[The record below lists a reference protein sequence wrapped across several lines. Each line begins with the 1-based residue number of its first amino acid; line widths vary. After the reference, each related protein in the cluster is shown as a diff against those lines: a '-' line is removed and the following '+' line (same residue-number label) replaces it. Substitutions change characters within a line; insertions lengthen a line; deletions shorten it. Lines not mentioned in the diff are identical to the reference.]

1 MDYKTEIDELVN
13 KLNILNYY
21 YYTLDNPK
29 VSDAEYD
36 KLYDRLIELEKKTGY
51 VNEFSP
57 TQRIGDEILD
67 KFQKHKH
74 LSKLYSL
81 DKSQNFSELEDWI
94 NRNDKT
100 LISLKAA
107 ENFDISYIIELKY
120 DGLTINL
127 TYDEGKL
134 VSAATRGNG
143 ITGEEIL
150 PQIKTIKSIPLQ
162 VSYKGKFEIQ
172 GEGLMPISQLT
183 IYNKT
188 AVVPLKNPRNAAAGA
203 LRNLNS
209 AETKKR
215 NLTAY
220 FYNIGYIEGKNFKNQ
235 EEMFLFMKENH
246 FKVNDFLKKAY
257 SIDDMKAVINEAD
270 ILRKE
275 LDILTDGIV
284 IKINDLR
291 TRELLGY
298 TNKFPR
304 WAMAYKFEAEEYSTI
319 LKEVLWNVGRT
330 GKVTPLA
337 VLEPVEIGNVSVQR
351 ATLNNYEDILRKN
364 LMINSRVLIRRS
376 NEVIPEILGALD
388 NDDQNTIEIEKPK
401 KCPSCNTTLIEEGPN
416 LFCPN
421 SISCKPQLISRL
433 VHFASRDAMN
443 IEGLSEKTV
452 EKLMDVLG
460 VYNIW
465 QIYDLTFDDFLK
477 IEGFKDKKTNNLLN
491 AINNSKNVKLSAFL
505 YSLGIPNIGIKT
517 ARMLAL
523 EFNTM
528 DNFLNANYNELVKI
542 QDIGDITA
550 KEIIT
555 FINDENIV
563 SGINLLISKGIVIIS
578 DNVEKTDLTGK
589 KIVITG
595 SIEGIN
601 RKDLES
607 RLENLGASISSSVSK
622 NTDFLIVGEKPGTKL
637 TKAEELG
644 IKIYNIEEFN
654 RDFDI

>member
-1 MDYKTEIDELVN
+1 MHKLDSRYNQLFSQRHPGLDIPDAVGSVRRGHHELGDYYAELCEKYPIVSIEDGLAEDDWEGWKELTEKLGSKVQLVGDD
-13 KLNILNYY
+13 LFVTNIKRLKQGIEKGIANSILIKVNQIGTLTE
-21 YYTLDNPK
+21 TLD
-29 VSDAEYD
+29 A
-36 KLYDRLIELEKKTGY
+36 IEMAKKAGY
-51 VNEFSP
+51 TAV
-57 TQRIGDEILD
+57 
-67 KFQKHKH
+67 
-74 LSKLYSL
+74 
-81 DKSQNFSELEDWI
+81 
-94 NRNDKT
+94 
-100 LISLKAA
+100 ISHRSGETEEQIAQSVFNAA
-107 ENFDISYIIELKY
+107 ENSY
-120 DGLTINL
+120 
-127 TYDEGKL
+127 
-134 VSAATRGNG
+134 S
-143 ITGEEIL
+143 
-150 PQIKTIKSIPLQ
+150 
-162 VSYKGKFEIQ
+162 
-172 GEGLMPISQLT
+172 
-183 IYNKT
+183 
-188 AVVPLKNPRNAAAGA
+188 
-203 LRNLNS
+203 
-209 AETKKR
+209 
-215 NLTAY
+215 AY

-246 FKVNDFLKKAY
+246 FKVNDFLRKAY
-257 SIDDMKAVINEAD
+257 SIDEMKAVINEAD

-421 SISCKPQLISRL
+421 SISCKLQLISRL

>member
-81 DKSQNFSELEDWI
+81 DKSQNFNELEDWI

-100 LISLKAA
+100 LTSLKAA

-172 GEGLMPISQLT
+172 GEGLMPISQLI
-183 IYNKT
+183 IYNKMV
-188 AVVPLKNPRNAAAGA
+188 VVPLKNPRNAAAGT

-257 SIDDMKAVINEAD
+257 SIDEMKAVINKAD

-351 ATLNNYEDILRKN
+351 AMLNNYEDILRKN
-364 LMINSRVLIRRS
+364 LMINLRVLIRRS
-376 NEVIPEILGALD
+376 NEVIPKILGALNKVAD
-388 NDDQNTIEIEKPK
+388 
-401 KCPSCNTTLIEEGPN
+401 
-416 LFCPN
+416 
-421 SISCKPQLISRL
+421 
-433 VHFASRDAMN
+433 
-443 IEGLSEKTV
+443 
-452 EKLMDVLG
+452 
-460 VYNIW
+460 
-465 QIYDLTFDDFLK
+465 
-477 IEGFKDKKTNNLLN
+477 
-491 AINNSKNVKLSAFL
+491 
-505 YSLGIPNIGIKT
+505 
-517 ARMLAL
+517 
-523 EFNTM
+523 
-528 DNFLNANYNELVKI
+528 
-542 QDIGDITA
+542 
-550 KEIIT
+550 
-555 FINDENIV
+555 
-563 SGINLLISKGIVIIS
+563 
-578 DNVEKTDLTGK
+578 
-589 KIVITG
+589 
-595 SIEGIN
+595 
-601 RKDLES
+601 RK
-607 RLENLGASISSSVSK
+607 SV
-622 NTDFLIVGEKPGTKL
+622 V
-637 TKAEELG
+637 
-644 IKIYNIEEFN
+644 
-654 RDFDI
+654 

>member
-1 MDYKTEIDELVN
+1 MNKMDYKTEIDELVN

-81 DKSQNFSELEDWI
+81 DKSQNFNELEDWI

-100 LISLKAA
+100 LTSLKAA

-257 SIDDMKAVINEAD
+257 SIDEMKAVIN
-270 ILRKE
+270 
-275 LDILTDGIV
+275 
-284 IKINDLR
+284 
-291 TRELLGY
+291 
-298 TNKFPR
+298 P
-304 WAMAYKFEAEEYSTI
+304 
-319 LKEVLWNVGRT
+319 
-330 GKVTPLA
+330 P
-337 VLEPVEIGNVSVQR
+337 
-351 ATLNNYEDILRKN
+351 
-364 LMINSRVLIRRS
+364 
-376 NEVIPEILGALD
+376 
-388 NDDQNTIEIEKPK
+388 
-401 KCPSCNTTLIEEGPN
+401 
-416 LFCPN
+416 
-421 SISCKPQLISRL
+421 
-433 VHFASRDAMN
+433 
-443 IEGLSEKTV
+443 
-452 EKLMDVLG
+452 
-460 VYNIW
+460 
-465 QIYDLTFDDFLK
+465 
-477 IEGFKDKKTNNLLN
+477 
-491 AINNSKNVKLSAFL
+491 
-505 YSLGIPNIGIKT
+505 
-517 ARMLAL
+517 
-523 EFNTM
+523 
-528 DNFLNANYNELVKI
+528 
-542 QDIGDITA
+542 
-550 KEIIT
+550 
-555 FINDENIV
+555 
-563 SGINLLISKGIVIIS
+563 
-578 DNVEKTDLTGK
+578 
-589 KIVITG
+589 
-595 SIEGIN
+595 
-601 RKDLES
+601 
-607 RLENLGASISSSVSK
+607 
-622 NTDFLIVGEKPGTKL
+622 
-637 TKAEELG
+637 
-644 IKIYNIEEFN
+644 
-654 RDFDI
+654 